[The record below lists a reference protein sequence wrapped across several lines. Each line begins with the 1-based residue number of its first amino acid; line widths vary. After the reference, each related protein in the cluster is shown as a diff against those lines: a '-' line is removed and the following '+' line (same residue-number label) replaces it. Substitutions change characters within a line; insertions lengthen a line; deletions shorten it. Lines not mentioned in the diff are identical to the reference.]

1 MEWHQENQGK
11 LGSMAEGYPC
21 TAFGKLCL
29 ITANNASSRQRLH
42 KCVTNGK
49 SLKCNIGLSNNYA
62 GKNPNDIH
70 ALRESSFLSK
80 HEQAVIGI
88 KYCES
93 DESGKTANRKPL
105 LICQQMHMGG
115 KSFECNSCGKAFS
128 SKSNFVVHQETHEEA
143 KPYKCDGCGKDSSNK
158 SYLVAHQ
165 RTHKGEQLHECSDLK
180 TFSFNS
186 QLVLH
191 QRIHT
196 QENPYECCECGKVF
210 TRRDQLVSHQRT
222 HSGLKPYG
230 CHECGKAFGL
240 KSQLII

>member
-1 MEWHQENQGK
+1 MLYYDHVTIYNIWVFSFLDEVWEIDGCVEWHQENQGK

-70 ALRESSFLSK
+70 ALRESSVLSK

-115 KSFECNSCGKAFS
+115 KSFECRSCGKAFS
-128 SKSNFVVHQETHEEA
+128 SKSYLVVYQETHAEE
-143 KPYKCDGCGKDSSNK
+143 KPYKCDRCGKDFSSK
-158 SYLVAHQ
+158 SYLIAQSRIHTVEKLREYSGCQ
-165 RTHKGEQLHECSDLK
+165 K
-180 TFSFNS
+180 TFSFN
-186 QLVLH
+186 
-191 QRIHT
+191 
-196 QENPYECCECGKVF
+196 
-210 TRRDQLVSHQRT
+210 
-222 HSGLKPYG
+222 
-230 CHECGKAFGL
+230 
-240 KSQLII
+240 